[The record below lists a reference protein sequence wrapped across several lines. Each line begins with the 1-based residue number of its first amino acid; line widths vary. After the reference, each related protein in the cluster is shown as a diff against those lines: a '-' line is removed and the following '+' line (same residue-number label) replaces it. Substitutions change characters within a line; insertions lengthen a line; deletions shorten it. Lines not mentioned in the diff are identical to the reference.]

1 MPLIKKGGFTSHM
14 KYSKDSKIK
23 LPTNQDIEKYD
34 MLSPMLNSA
43 LEEMRE
49 YSNKKQDGV
58 LNPLKVKLI
67 NRLLTDIKKFLSS
80 EQSTSYLDILD
91 EDTLP
96 QNSDAVLILG
106 QYRAAMDQFRSKYYG
121 LDGYKRRWF
130 TQENP
135 GYPE

>member
-1 MPLIKKGGFTSHM
+1 MKHSKG
-14 KYSKDSKIK
+14 SKIK

-34 MLSPMLNSA
+34 MLLPMLNST

-49 YSNKKQDGV
+49 FSKKKQDGV

-67 NRLLTDIKKFLSS
+67 NRLLTDIKKVLSS
-80 EQSTSYLDILD
+80 EQSASYLDVLD

-121 LDGYKRRWF
+121 QDGYEERWF

-135 GYPE
+135 GHPEPE

>member
-1 MPLIKKGGFTSHM
+1 M
-14 KYSKDSKIK
+14 KHSKDRKIK
-23 LPTNQDIEKYD
+23 LTTNQDTEKYD
-34 MLSPMLNSA
+34 MLSPMLYSA

-49 YSNKKQDGV
+49 FSKKKQDGV

-67 NRLLTDIKKFLSS
+67 NRLLTDIKNFLSS
-80 EQSTSYLDILD
+80 EQSIAYLDILD
-91 EDTLP
+91 EETLP

-106 QYRAAMDQFRSKYYG
+106 QYRAAMDQFRSKYYCW
-121 LDGYKRRWF
+121 DGYEHRWF